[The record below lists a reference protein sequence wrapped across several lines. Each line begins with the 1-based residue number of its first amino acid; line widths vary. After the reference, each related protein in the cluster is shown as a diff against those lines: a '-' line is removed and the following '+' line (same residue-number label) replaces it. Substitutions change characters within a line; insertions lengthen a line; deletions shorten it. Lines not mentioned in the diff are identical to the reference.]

1 MDPEHE
7 FGSLAM
13 AIDTMDG
20 VEVATRN
27 DAENADFDSEDEE
40 EEDCSSCTDDDSED
54 EVGPMG
60 NRIAFPPPAPAD
72 P

>member
-1 MDPEHE
+1 
-7 FGSLAM
+7 M

-20 VEVATRN
+20 IEVATRN
-27 DAENADFDSEDEE
+27 DAKNADFASEDEE
-40 EEDCSSCTDDDSED
+40 EEDCSSSGTDDDSED

-60 NRIAFPPPAPAD
+60 NRIAFPPPAPSD